1 MRRLNEQTLNKKE
14 SNIIAIVNHQTAK
27 RRKPERRIC
36 RATTVKSLNS
46 GCKLVLFNKELE
58 DV

>member
-14 SNIIAIVNHQTAK
+14 SNVITTANHQTAK
-27 RRKPERRIC
+27 RRKPEQRIY
-36 RATTVKSLNS
+36 RMTTVKSLKS
-46 GCKLVLFNKELE
+46 RCKLVLFNKELE